1 MLNCFLMFECKSL
14 VNLNCLVMNF
24 FFICRAKSVPTPAL
38 RMPWHFLRTLLLLR
52 DVTRESLRMDGKVVA
67 SSILITAV
75 RKMNM
80 SLPVLYPVLVA
91 SPLSLGVLTSRN
103 AYFMMCNYIKMF
115 DRWCIVLVAQLYFD
129 KDIDTGDVFY

>member
-24 FFICRAKSVPTPAL
+24 FFICRAKSVPTPAR

-52 DVTRESLRMDGKVVA
+52 DVTRESLRMDGKAVA

-103 AYFMMCNYIKMF
+103 VYFIMCIYIKMF
-115 DRWCIVLVAQLYFD
+115 D
-129 KDIDTGDVFY
+129 